1 MKEFHG
7 LVHRL
12 HESNGLVDEALAEG
26 AFFLRA
32 PGRTS
37 VHKFLRR
44 FIKSGEGLLKGV
56 RGQASS
62 GPETRLDVCGLH
74 KVAIQ
79 AILQQRS
86 THPLGSMVS
95 V

>member
-12 HESNGLVDEALAEG
+12 HESNGLVDKALAEG

-44 FIKSGEGLLKGV
+44 FIKSCEGLLKGV
-56 RGQASS
+56 RGQISC
-62 GPETRLDVCGLH
+62 GPEARADVFPPN
-74 KVAIQ
+74 KFEIQ
-79 AILQQRS
+79 AIL
-86 THPLGSMVS
+86 
-95 V
+95 